1 MGMVHYGGALSR
13 GNLYYMEYVKQER
26 YIQVVSGKTGADKGF
41 ADMEYTNYT
50 TEYIKSVGVDFN
62 CLSYSYDGNFILD
75 NPEDEGGKPFSGVAY
90 ELYQNGNLAYYCFYQ
105 NGLSHGVYRSFYE
118 NGNVKCQQMMQYGMV
133 FGKMECFY
141 ENGMM
146 KSSSNNEQGV
156 QLSYKEWDNQGK
168 LIVETELK
176 PGDSNYEI
184 FLRRREDYK
193 AFIGQFDDN
202 SNNHSDRK

>member
-1 MGMVHYGGALSR
+1 
-13 GNLYYMEYVKQER
+13 
-26 YIQVVSGKTGADKGF
+26 
-41 ADMEYTNYT
+41 
-50 TEYIKSVGVDFN
+50 
-62 CLSYSYDGNFILD
+62 
-75 NPEDEGGKPFSGVAY
+75 
-90 ELYQNGNLAYYCFYQ
+90 
-105 NGLSHGVYRSFYE
+105 
-118 NGNVKCQQMMQYGMV
+118 MMQYGMV